1 MSTLHVENLK
11 GPTTGA
17 NANKIIVPS
26 GQTLVAPEAVVK
38 RSRVFLNNA
47 ESTTSTSFTDAAGGS
62 INFACDFSDSTVY
75 VYVQIMASGKGSVRI
90 MADATDITN
99 VTSSFMWYSS
109 ASQTSAFSGSPRQI
123 ASWIEIHEPSS
134 TSSITY
140 KLQYRSHSNNNANA
154 FGINELFANSNW
166 SYIECVEIKA

>member
-1 MSTLHVENLK
+1 MSTLIVENLK

-38 RSRVFLNNA
+38 RSRAFLNTA
-47 ESTTSTSFTDAAGGS
+47 ESTTSTSFIDATGGS

-75 VYVQIMASGKGSVRI
+75 VYVQIMASGRGAVRI
-90 MADATDITN
+90 MADATNITN
-99 VTSSFMWYSS
+99 PTNAYMWFSG
-109 ASQTSAFSGSPRQI
+109 AAQNSAFNSSTRQT
-123 ASWIEIHEPSS
+123 ASWNEIYEPSS
-134 TSSITY
+134 TSSINY
-140 KLQYRSHSNNNANA
+140 KLQYRAFGSTNANG